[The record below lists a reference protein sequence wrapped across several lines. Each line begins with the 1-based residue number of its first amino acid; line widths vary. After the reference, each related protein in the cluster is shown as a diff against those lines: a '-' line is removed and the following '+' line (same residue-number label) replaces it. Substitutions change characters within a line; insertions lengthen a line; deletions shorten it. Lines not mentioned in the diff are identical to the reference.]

1 MNPTERSERI
11 ARFLQFIHA
20 ASVQLKQAKV
30 SGDDPSVQRIR
41 TAIEEHNVDDQGK
54 PTIYQRFESTFYD
67 DAQSLVTLWSFF
79 DNYSPTELRDFRQ
92 LVALEIAGLTGD
104 RHPRK
109 VFDRSPFGIVALVV
123 GTITIWMTFLRTYT
137 GDDLSDLLELIRF
150 NSIAGTLWIVGMF
163 LVVWYI
169 LKTHRNN
176 VQVAL
181 LSSID
186 RALSIYLDTTP
197 RDTE

>member
-1 MNPTERSERI
+1 
-11 ARFLQFIHA
+11 
-20 ASVQLKQAKV
+20 
-30 SGDDPSVQRIR
+30 
-41 TAIEEHNVDDQGK
+41 
-54 PTIYQRFESTFYD
+54 
-67 DAQSLVTLWSFF
+67 
-79 DNYSPTELRDFRQ
+79 
-92 LVALEIAGLTGD
+92 
-104 RHPRK
+104 
-109 VFDRSPFGIVALVV
+109 
-123 GTITIWMTFLRTYT
+123 MTFLRTYT

-150 NSIAGTLWIVGMF
+150 NSIAGTLWIVGLF